1 MRWQTDDGKPVTFRR
16 LNVKLLPED
25 HKSFREVA
33 AVDGRSM
40 QVILI
45 DLVRRFVK
53 EAREAYKKK
62 K

>member
-1 MRWQTDDGKPVTFRR
+1 MRWQTDDGKPMTFRR

-25 HKSFREVA
+25 HKSFREAA

-53 EAREAYKKK
+53 EAKETRKKK
-62 K
+62 